1 MTSIVDHLHAAP
13 ADGLDADLARLLADW
28 LPRQRWYGGKGARI
42 DAAGVRVLA
51 RLDLL
56 PDRDPGLAVVVIE
69 VRPEGREPERY
80 LLFLGARRQLPD
92 TLTHVELG
100 TVRNTDGASWHCYD
114 ALHDPELAGW
124 LLGRLVAGEVIGPLR
139 FHLLPGHRINKGL
152 RSLVLTGEQ
161 SNTSVIYGD
170 KLIAKFLRRAVGGVN
185 PDLELSLALAD
196 SGSRNIPAPVGWIDL
211 TLDLDALAGAAAEAA
226 EGAAQAAQG
235 SAGAS
240 GAADEAG
247 AAAGAAGGAEP
258 SAHEGASERTGEA
271 TPETGAAAPAIGAP
285 DGVPGTAS
293 GGSTTSAAA
302 SPAAGLQ
309 PSHPVRT
316 SRARGGYGGFG
327 GYAVYGGPEPITVA
341 TVSEFLPTATDGWL
355 LAQTS
360 VRDLYA
366 QPAGTSPKAA
376 GGDFGPEARRL
387 GKATA
392 RVHHDLATSLPT
404 GRMEPEELE
413 QVAQGMIRHLHQ
425 AAERVEELTRYIP
438 ALSAAFEELGRLDK
452 PVQTQRVHGDFHL
465 GQVMRTVNGWVLLDF
480 EGEPSRSLEERRA
493 MAPAIKD
500 VAGMARSFD
509 YAAHHLG
516 GDPETALAWARRNF
530 HAFCKGYAS
539 VSGHDPR
546 EQETLLRAYEIDKA
560 VYEAVYEA
568 ANRPTWLPIPL
579 GAIRRLVEGAEE

>member
-1 MTSIVDHLHAAP
+1 MTSIVDHLHAVP

-28 LPRQRWYGGKGARI
+28 MPRQRWYSGKGARV
-42 DAAGVRVLA
+42 DAAGIRVLA

-56 PDRDPGLAVVVIE
+56 PDRDPGLAVVIVE
-69 VRPEGREPERY
+69 VRPEGRDPERY

-100 TVRNTDGASWHCYD
+100 SVRNTDGAEWHCYD

-124 LLGRLVAGEVIGPLR
+124 LLGRLAAGEVIGPLR

-170 KLIAKFLRRAVGGVN
+170 KLIAKFLRRAVAGVN

-196 SGSRNIPAPVGWIDL
+196 SGSRNIPQPVGWIDL
-211 TLDLDALAGAAAEAA
+211 TLDLDAKVEPDEEEPQAQEAPGGGS
-226 EGAAQAAQG
+226 EGAQAVHRAPGGAG
-235 SAGAS
+235 SAP
-240 GAADEAG
+240 E
-247 AAAGAAGGAEP
+247 GGAFGGGREY
-258 SAHEGASERTGEA
+258 SA
-271 TPETGAAAPAIGAP
+271 
-285 DGVPGTAS
+285 
-293 GGSTTSAAA
+293 
-302 SPAAGLQ
+302 
-309 PSHPVRT
+309 RT
-316 SRARGGYGGFG
+316 SRARGGFG
-327 GYAVYGGPEPITVA
+327 GYAMYGGPEPITVA

-366 QPAGTSPKAA
+366 QPPGTNPKAA

-404 GRMEPEELE
+404 GRMEPDELE
-413 QVAQGMIRHLHQ
+413 QIAQGMIRHLHQ
-425 AAERVEELTRYIP
+425 AAERVEQLAPYVPT
-438 ALSAAFEELGRLDK
+438 LSAALSELGRLDK

-465 GQVMRTVNGWVLLDF
+465 GQVMRTVTGWVLLDF

-493 MAPAIKD
+493 MHPAMKD

-516 GDPETALAWARRNF
+516 GDPEVALQWARRNF
-530 HAFCKGYAS
+530 NCFCKGYAT
-539 VSGHDPR
+539 VTGHDPR

-579 GAIRRLVEGAEE
+579 GAIKRLAAGEDE

>member
-1 MTSIVDHLHAAP
+1 MTSIVDHLHAGP
-13 ADGLDADLARLLADW
+13 TDGLDAHLARLLADW

-42 DAAGVRVLA
+42 DAAGVSVLA

-56 PDRDPGLAVVVIE
+56 PDRDPGLAIVVVE
-69 VRPEGREPERY
+69 VRPDGRTPERY
-80 LLFLGARRQLPD
+80 QLFLGARRQLPGA
-92 TLTHVELG
+92 LEHVELG
-100 TVRNTDGASWHCYD
+100 TVRSADGTEWHCYD

-124 LLGRLVAGEVIGPLR
+124 LLGRLAAGEVIGPLR

-170 KLIAKFLRRAVGGVN
+170 KLIAKFLRRAVSGVN

-196 SGSRNIPAPVGWIDL
+196 SGSRNIPQPVGWIDL
-211 TLDLDALAGAAAEAA
+211 TLDLGDPAREPEGGHAPAAGTAPSAAEPATRPA
-226 EGAAQAAQG
+226 KPGTGEADATPGEGAAQA
-235 SAGAS
+235 
-240 GAADEAG
+240 
-247 AAAGAAGGAEP
+247 P
-258 SAHEGASERTGEA
+258 
-271 TPETGAAAPAIGAP
+271 
-285 DGVPGTAS
+285 
-293 GGSTTSAAA
+293 AAA
-302 SPAAGLQ
+302 SGRHAGGHAA
-309 PSHPVRT
+309 
-316 SRARGGYGGFG
+316 Y
-327 GYAVYGGPEPITVA
+327 GYAAYGGPEPITVA

-366 QPAGTSPKAA
+366 QPGISPKAA
-376 GGDFGPEARRL
+376 GGDFAPEARRL

-404 GRMEPEELE
+404 GRLEPEDLE
-413 QVAQGMIRHLHQ
+413 RVAAGMIRHLHQ
-425 AAERVEELTRYIP
+425 AAERVEQLRPYVP
-438 ALSAAFEELGRLDK
+438 ALSEALAGLGSLDK

-480 EGEPSRSLEERRA
+480 EGEPSRTLEERRA

-516 GDPETALAWARRNF
+516 GEPQVALAWARRNF
-530 HAFCKGYAS
+530 SAFCRGYAA

-546 EQETLLRAYEIDKA
+546 EQTTLLRAYEIDKA

-568 ANRPTWLPIPL
+568 RNRPSWLPIPL
-579 GAIRRLVEGAEE
+579 ASLARLATDGGST

>member
-1 MTSIVDHLHAAP
+1 MTSIVDHLRAVP
-13 ADGLDADLARLLADW
+13 ADGLDADLARLLAEW
-28 LPRQRWYGGKGARI
+28 LPRQRWYGGKGAHI
-42 DAAGVRVLA
+42 APDGVTVLA

-69 VRPEGREPERY
+69 VRPEGRPPERY
-80 LLFLGARRQLPD
+80 QLFLGARRQLPGA
-92 TLTHVELG
+92 LEHVELG
-100 TVRNTDGASWHCYD
+100 VLHGSDGVEWHCYD

-124 LLGRLVAGEVIGPLR
+124 LLGRLAAGEVIGPLR

-170 KLIAKFLRRAVGGVN
+170 KLIAKFLRRSVAGAN

-196 SGSRNIPAPVGWIDL
+196 CGSRNIPQPVGWIDL
-211 TLDLDALAGAAAEAA
+211 TLDLDPDREPDAGGGQGAGSQGAISERSAKA
-226 EGAAQAAQG
+226 EGPSA
-235 SAGAS
+235 AGAS
-240 GAADEAG
+240 DVPGSTVSAGRNAADTESGSCAEG
-247 AAAGAAGGAEP
+247 GPGAENG
-258 SAHEGASERTGEA
+258 SGRGRTG
-271 TPETGAAAPAIGAP
+271 GY
-285 DGVPGTAS
+285 PGYS
-293 GGSTTSAAA
+293 
-302 SPAAGLQ
+302 
-309 PSHPVRT
+309 
-316 SRARGGYGGFG
+316 
-327 GYAVYGGPEPITVA
+327 GPEPITVA

-366 QPAGTSPKAA
+366 QVPDTEPQAA
-376 GGDFGPEARRL
+376 GADFGPEARRL

-404 GRMEPEELE
+404 GRLEPEDLE
-413 QVAQGMIRHLHQ
+413 QVAGGMIEHLHH
-425 AAERVEELTRYIP
+425 AAERVAELRPYVA
-438 ALSAAFEELGRLDK
+438 ALSAELAALGELDK

-465 GQVMRTVNGWVLLDF
+465 GQVMRTVDGWVLLDF
-480 EGEPSRSLEERRA
+480 EGEPSRSLAERRA
-493 MAPAIKD
+493 MAPAVKD

-516 GDPETALAWARRNF
+516 GEPEGALQWAEHNF
-530 HAFCKGYAS
+530 DAFCRGYAS

-546 EQETLLRAYEIDKA
+546 EQTTLLRAYEIDKA

-568 ANRPTWLPIPL
+568 TNRPTWLAIPL
-579 GAIRRLVEGAEE
+579 GAIKRLTEGGSESL

>member
-42 DAAGVRVLA
+42 DAAGIRVLA

-69 VRPEGREPERY
+69 VRPEGRGPERY
-80 LLFLGARRQLPD
+80 LLFLGARRQLPGS
-92 TLTHVELG
+92 LAHVELG
-100 TVRNTDGASWHCYD
+100 SVRNTDGAEWHCYD

-170 KLIAKFLRRAVGGVN
+170 KLIAKFLRRAVAGVN

-196 SGSRNIPAPVGWIDL
+196 SGSRNIPQPVGWIDL
-211 TLDLDALAGAAAEAA
+211 TLDLDALAAAAAEDAA
-226 EGAAQAAQG
+226 EAGEQQDAEPAAAAEPGAPAAG
-235 SAGAS
+235 AGTPAPSAGA
-240 GAADEAG
+240 
-247 AAAGAAGGAEP
+247 P
-258 SAHEGASERTGEA
+258 
-271 TPETGAAAPAIGAP
+271 AAPALAAP
-285 DGVPGTAS
+285 E
-293 GGSTTSAAA
+293 
-302 SPAAGLQ
+302 PA
-309 PSHPVRT
+309 PHPVRT
-316 SRARGGYGGFG
+316 SRVRGGYGGFG

-413 QVAQGMIRHLHQ
+413 RVAEGMIRHLHQ
-425 AAERVEELTRYIP
+425 AVERVEQLAPYAN
-438 ALSAAFEELGRLDK
+438 ALSGAFEDLARLDK

-493 MAPAIKD
+493 MHPAIKD

-516 GDPETALAWARRNF
+516 GDPEVALAWARRNF
-530 HAFCKGYAS
+530 HSFCKGYAS
-539 VSGHDPR
+539 VSGRDPR

-579 GAIRRLVEGAEE
+579 GAIKRLVAGEDE

>member
-1 MTSIVDHLHAAP
+1 MTSIVDHVHAVP
-13 ADGLDADLARLLADW
+13 ANGLDARLARLLAEG

-42 DAAGVRVLA
+42 DADEGVRVLA

-56 PDRDPGLAVVVIE
+56 PERDPGLAMLVVE
-69 VRPEGREPERY
+69 VRPDGRDPERY
-80 LLFLGARRQLPD
+80 QLFLGARRELPD
-92 TLTHVELG
+92 RLG
-100 TVRNTDGASWHCYD
+100 HAEVGSVSDGDGGEWRCYD

-124 LLGRLVAGEVIGPLR
+124 LLERLAAGDTLGPLR
-139 FHLLPGHRINKGL
+139 FHVLPGRRIAEGL

-170 KLIAKFLRRAVGGVN
+170 KLIAKFLRRAVPGVN

-196 SGSRNIPAPVGWIDL
+196 SGSRNIPQPVGWIDL
-211 TLDLDALAGAAAEAA
+211 ALEFEELERIEGVGPASPRRSGDEPDRSGDSDENGRPQLRERAAA
-226 EGAAQAAQG
+226 
-235 SAGAS
+235 
-240 GAADEAG
+240 
-247 AAAGAAGGAEP
+247 
-258 SAHEGASERTGEA
+258 
-271 TPETGAAAPAIGAP
+271 
-285 DGVPGTAS
+285 
-293 GGSTTSAAA
+293 
-302 SPAAGLQ
+302 
-309 PSHPVRT
+309 
-316 SRARGGYGGFG
+316 YG
-327 GYAVYGGPEPITVA
+327 GYAGPEPITVA

-366 QPAGTSPKAA
+366 QPPGTDPKAT
-376 GGDFGPEARRL
+376 GGDFGPESRRL

-392 RVHHDLATSLPT
+392 RVHHDLATMLPT

-413 QVAQGMIRHLHQ
+413 RVAQGMIGHLHH
-425 AAERVEELTRYIP
+425 AAHRVRELEPYVP
-438 ALSAAFEELGRLDK
+438 AISEVLLGLARIDK
-452 PVQTQRVHGDFHL
+452 PVPTQRVHGDFHL

-493 MAPAIKD
+493 MAPAVKD

-516 GDPETALAWARRNF
+516 GDPEAAQCWADRNF
-530 HAFCKGYAS
+530 HSFCKGYAA

-546 EQETLLRAYEIDKA
+546 EQETLLRCYEIDKA

-568 ANRPTWLPIPL
+568 ANRPTWLHIPL
-579 GAIRRLVEGAEE
+579 GAIRRLVEGKL

>member
-1 MTSIVDHLHAAP
+1 MTSIADHLHAVP

-56 PDRDPGLAVVVIE
+56 PDRDPGLAVVVID
-69 VRPEGREPERY
+69 VRPDGRDPERY
-80 LLFLGARRQLPD
+80 LLFLGARRQLPG

-100 TVRNTDGASWHCYD
+100 SVRNTDGAEWHCYD

-124 LLGRLVAGEVIGPLR
+124 LLARLAAGEVIGPLR
-139 FHLLPGHRINKGL
+139 FHLLPGHRISKGL

-170 KLIAKFLRRAVGGVN
+170 KLIAKFLRRAVAGVN

-196 SGSRNIPAPVGWIDL
+196 SGSRNIPQPVGWIDL
-211 TLDLDALAGAAAEAA
+211 TLDLDALVEEDAEEQSQPHTDENGAA
-226 EGAAQAAQG
+226 
-235 SAGAS
+235 
-240 GAADEAG
+240 
-247 AAAGAAGGAEP
+247 
-258 SAHEGASERTGEA
+258 TGEDSL
-271 TPETGAAAPAIGAP
+271 IY
-285 DGVPGTAS
+285 
-293 GGSTTSAAA
+293 SAR
-302 SPAAGLQ
+302 S
-309 PSHPVRT
+309 
-316 SRARGGYGGFG
+316 SRARGGYAA
-327 GYAVYGGPEPITVA
+327 YAGPEPITVA

-366 QPAGTSPKAA
+366 HPQGTDPKAA
-376 GGDFGPEARRL
+376 GGDFGPESRRL

-413 QVAQGMIRHLHQ
+413 RVAEGMIKHLHH
-425 AAERVEELTRYIP
+425 AAERVEELRPYVP
-438 ALSAAFEELGRLDK
+438 ALSAVLEKVGRLDK

-480 EGEPSRSLEERRA
+480 EGEPSRTLGERRA
-493 MAPAIKD
+493 MAPAVKD

-516 GDPETALAWARRNF
+516 GDPEAALLWARRNF
-530 HAFCKGYAS
+530 HAFCKGYAV

-579 GAIRRLVEGAEE
+579 GAIKRLVDGADE

>member
-1 MTSIVDHLHAAP
+1 MTSIVDHLHAGP
-13 ADGLDADLARLLADW
+13 AGGLDANLARLLADW

-42 DAAGVRVLA
+42 DASGVRVLA

-56 PDRDPGLAVVVIE
+56 PDRDPGLAVVVVE
-69 VRPEGREPERY
+69 VHPEGRDPERY
-80 LLFLGARRQLPD
+80 QLFLGARRQLPGS
-92 TLTHVELG
+92 LTHVELG
-100 TVRNTDGASWHCYD
+100 ELRGADGSAWRCYD

-124 LLGRLVAGEVIGPLR
+124 LLSRLAAGEVIGPLR

-170 KLIAKFLRRAVGGVN
+170 KLIAKFLRRAVSGVN

-196 SGSRNIPAPVGWIDL
+196 SGSRNIPQPVGWIDL
-211 TLDLDALAGAAAEAA
+211 TLDLAADGRGEDGAASPAAEAVGDG
-226 EGAAQAAQG
+226 GAGGGVAPG
-235 SAGAS
+235 
-240 GAADEAG
+240 
-247 AAAGAAGGAEP
+247 AAGAAG
-258 SAHEGASERTGEA
+258 SAVAARTS
-271 TPETGAAAPAIGAP
+271 
-285 DGVPGTAS
+285 GVR
-293 GGSTTSAAA
+293 
-302 SPAAGLQ
+302 AAG
-309 PSHPVRT
+309 H
-316 SRARGGYGGFG
+316 G
-327 GYAVYGGPEPITVA
+327 GYAAYGGPEPITVA

-360 VRDLYA
+360 VRDLFA
-366 QPAGTSPKAA
+366 HPSGTEPKAA
-376 GGDFGPEARRL
+376 GGDFGPESRRL

-404 GRMEPEELE
+404 GRMEPEDLE
-413 QVAQGMIRHLHQ
+413 RVSEDMIRHLRQ
-425 AAERVEELTRYIP
+425 AAERVTELEPYVP
-438 ALSAAFEELGRLDK
+438 ALSEVLAALGALDK

-480 EGEPSRSLEERRA
+480 EGEPSRSLEQRRA

-516 GDPETALAWARRNF
+516 ADRDPVAALAWARRNF
-530 HAFCKGYAS
+530 NAFCKGYAA

-546 EQETLLRAYEIDKA
+546 DQETLLRAYEIDKA

-568 ANRPTWLPIPL
+568 ANRPTWLQIPL
-579 GAIRRLVEGAEE
+579 GAIKRLVEGADE